1 MADCGLWDCGIE
13 HLMIT
18 LDDVQRARE
27 RIAGHLRVTPLVE
40 SRWLS
45 NASAADVRLKLES
58 TQVSSSFKV
67 RGALNALARI
77 WEDGRRVTRVV
88 TASAGNHGR
97 ALAWAAE
104 LMSLPATVFTPRD
117 APQSKVRAISDSGAD
132 LRAVCDDYEDA
143 ERRAM
148 AFAREHD
155 AVFISPY
162 NHRDVIAG
170 GGSVGLEIVEEWQEV
185 HTVLVPIGGGGLIS
199 GIAIAVK
206 AVRPDAEVVGV
217 EAAAS
222 AAFTAA
228 RRAGHITPIQI
239 GPTIADGL
247 GGNVEPDTLTWPY
260 IRDLV
265 DRIVT
270 VSEDDLRAGI
280 RGLLGE
286 DHLVAEG
293 AGAAA
298 PAAAASGRAGIAGR
312 RAAVVLSGANIDL
325 AKLREMM

>member
-1 MADCGLWDCGIE
+1 L
-13 HLMIT
+13 IT
-18 LDDVQRARE
+18 LADIRRARE

-45 NASAADVRLKLES
+45 QASSADVRLKLES
-58 TQVSSSFKV
+58 TQVSNAFKV
-67 RGALNALARI
+67 RGALNALIRLR
-77 WEDGRRVTRVV
+77 EDDQSVTRVV

-104 LMSLPATVFTPRD
+104 LMSVPATVFTPRD
-117 APQSKVRAISDSGAD
+117 APQAKLRAIRDSGAD

-148 AFAREHD
+148 AFARED
-155 AVFISPY
+155 GAVFISAY
-162 NHRDVIAG
+162 SHEDVIAG
-170 GGSVGLEIVEEWQEV
+170 GGTVGLEIVETWPDV
-185 HTVLVPIGGGGLIS
+185 DAVLVPIGGGGLIS
-199 GIAIAVK
+199 GIAVAVK
-206 AVRPDAEVVGV
+206 GVRPEAEVIGV

-222 AAFTAA
+222 PAFTTA
-228 RRAGHITPIQI
+228 RRAGRITPIRVE
-239 GPTIADGL
+239 PTIADGL
-247 GGNVEPDTLTWPY
+247 AGNAEADTLTWPY

-270 VSEDDLRAGI
+270 VSESELRTGI
-280 RGLLGE
+280 RGLLAE

-298 PAAAASGRAGIAGR
+298 PAAAASGRAGIATR
-312 RAAVVLSGANIDL
+312 RAAIVLSGANIDVE
-325 AKLREMM
+325 KLRDIM